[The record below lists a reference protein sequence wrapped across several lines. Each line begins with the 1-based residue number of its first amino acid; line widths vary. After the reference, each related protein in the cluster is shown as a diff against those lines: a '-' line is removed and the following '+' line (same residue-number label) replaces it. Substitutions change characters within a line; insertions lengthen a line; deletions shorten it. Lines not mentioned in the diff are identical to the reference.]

1 MHRAVLLIALL
12 LFGAARLHAQSTAAT
27 AIGLGGIDGLLGR
40 VESINVYYGGS
51 FGGAPADEIGRT
63 RLPWA
68 KDYGL
73 EFLVHIGEFGPF
85 SGAHQRRVAEAERQR
100 RSALDSLRGV
110 RAERLRATTSSS
122 RGARDS
128 VNRRFSA
135 DSARLMA
142 EAESPFKATSM
153 KVTKHVAISGGDTTL
168 VSVDSEFVGNREP
181 PAADE
186 RLIDFDLGIGYGQM
200 DGLRMSGPFEL
211 HGSVRELPSVSGYA
225 TARLHDRIGVYAG
238 VRTGVITLQDAQ
250 IFVAGDA
257 GTSMFTM
264 TSTSF
269 EFGAPL
275 GLDLQ
280 PVQGLHVT
288 LEAAFTRRIFNSLT
302 FDPSSGIP
310 ADFPRSLD
318 LSGWS
323 WSAGLQ
329 FPLP

>member
-1 MHRAVLLIALL
+1 MLRSAVLLALL
-12 LFGAARLHAQSTAAT
+12 LVPSLLVAQSTTAT
-27 AIGLGGIDGLLGR
+27 AIGLGGLDGLLGR

-51 FGGAPADEIGRT
+51 FGGTPAEEVGRT

-85 SGAHQRRVAEAERQR
+85 SGAHRRRADELDQRR

-110 RAERLRATTSSS
+110 RGERLRASAG
-122 RGARDS
+122 RGTAARDS
-128 VNRRFSA
+128 VLRRFST
-135 DSARLMA
+135 DSARIMGETDA
-142 EAESPFKATSM
+142 PFKATSM
-153 KVTKHVAISGGDTTL
+153 KITKHVAIAGGDTTL

-181 PAADE
+181 PPPDE

-225 TARLHDRIGVYAG
+225 TARLHDRVGVYAG
-238 VRTGVITLQDAQ
+238 VRTGVISLQDAQ

-280 PVQGLHVT
+280 PVEGLHVT

-323 WSAGLQ
+323 WSTGLQ